1 MEIKRGE
8 LTADAAIL
16 ARHARDAIERGAVSG
31 KIYSFND
38 FGRHHA
44 QRVRDALNA
53 CPQTSGRVR
62 VSKSTCFP
70 GWREIKMK

>member
-8 LTADAAIL
+8 LKADAAIL

-38 FGRHHA
+38 FGRRHA
-44 QRVRDALNA
+44 QYVRNALSA
-53 CPQTSGRVR
+53 HPATRGRVK
-62 VSKSTCFP
+62 VSKSRGFP